1 MSADTQQRAGEAV
14 SALAGV
20 ASFLLEWKLL
30 RMCCH
35 WGEGEGL
42 HISARLGCLSETSLL
57 VKYCLLIAFSASSLW
72 PVMQKPSLDSLHV
85 ISAKGHTQTGQGRA
99 RESVFV
105 CLLACTL
112 QPAITAFL
120 TESLH

>member
-1 MSADTQQRAGEAV
+1 MGE
-14 SALAGV
+14 
-20 ASFLLEWKLL
+20 K
-30 RMCCH
+30 
-35 WGEGEGL
+35 
-42 HISARLGCLSETSLL
+42 
-57 VKYCLLIAFSASSLW
+57 VKYISKTEKTNSSLW

-85 ISAKGHTQTGQGRA
+85 ISAKRHTQTGQGRA

-112 QPAITAFL
+112 QPAIAAFL